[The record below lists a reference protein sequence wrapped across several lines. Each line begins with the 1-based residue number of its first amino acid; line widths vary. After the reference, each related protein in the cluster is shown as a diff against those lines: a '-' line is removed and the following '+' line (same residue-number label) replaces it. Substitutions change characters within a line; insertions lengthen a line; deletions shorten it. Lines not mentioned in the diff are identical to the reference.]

1 MQFYCNLRCCSAD
14 KSYLIVDICNLFQT
28 GTLKQEQSEGG
39 WRSGRGLI
47 ASPSLLFKILS
58 WWSCQCHSLSN
69 SKGVRIQIKKYISC
83 AFLKVHHRPLARFF
97 LRASCSGMRVNPELC
112 GSSYQIRRPPTLESL
127 RQKLLLAPDQHQSYQ
142 PQISERR
149 GGCWPHI
156 PWGGGAMLLNLGL
169 FNSTVAHVV
178 WMMYRN
184 VTGEGFEEGKGN
196 QMITKAGGKLA
207 RCNLMYIQFYPRLC
221 LTPHKNGN
229 FVICRDI
236 YLIGLFPTTLLAE
249 PTIYLADVK

>member
-1 MQFYCNLRCCSAD
+1 MKGLLKIWSQYPGSVVPLAMFYWLDHFFIKMQFCCNLRCCSAD

-83 AFLKVHHRPLARFF
+83 ALLKVHHRPLARFF

-112 GSSYQIRRPPTLESL
+112 GSSYQIQRPPTLHPAW
-127 RQKLLLAPDQHQSYQ
+127 RV
-142 PQISERR
+142 
-149 GGCWPHI
+149 
-156 PWGGGAMLLNLGL
+156 WG
-169 FNSTVAHVV
+169 
-178 WMMYRN
+178 RN
-184 VTGEGFEEGKGN
+184 
-196 QMITKAGGKLA
+196 
-207 RCNLMYIQFYPRLC
+207 CC
-221 LTPHKNGN
+221 
-229 FVICRDI
+229 
-236 YLIGLFPTTLLAE
+236 
-249 PTIYLADVK
+249 